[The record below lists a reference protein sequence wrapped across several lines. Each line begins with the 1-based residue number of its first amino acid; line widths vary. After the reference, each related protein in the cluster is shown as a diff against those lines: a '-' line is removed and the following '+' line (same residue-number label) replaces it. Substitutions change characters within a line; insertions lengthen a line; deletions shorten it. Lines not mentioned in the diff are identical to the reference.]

1 MNGEFSILT
10 RPPLKRFARSLKN
23 TLKNKATD
31 ADYENEIRAE
41 LAALLKSLGE
51 YSKARTDSLQGSAA
65 DFTEETLD
73 DLRRKAIRSG
83 QKVPRFA

>member
-1 MNGEFSILT
+1 LKSQ
-10 RPPLKRFARSLKN
+10 PPDS
-23 TLKNKATD
+23 
-31 ADYENEIRAE
+31 DYENEIPAE
-41 LAALLKSLGE
+41 RAALLKSLGE